1 MLAVGVGDQLVIDLL
16 KLVSNSTDEAMPLGE
31 PDARTGTFQGIVIKG
46 KDRDGLLRDVATAI
60 AELSISVVATN
71 ARAEIPG
78 KSATLT
84 LELHVDDLTQLA
96 SAIDNVRRVPD
107 VHDVRRIRT
116 P

>member
-16 KLVSNSTDEAMPLGE
+16 KLVSNSPGEATLPGE
-31 PDARTGTFQGIVIKG
+31 PDAKTGSFQGIVIKG
-46 KDRDGLLRDVATAI
+46 KDRDGLLRDVAAAI

-78 KSATLT
+78 KSATLS

-96 SAIDNVRRVPD
+96 SAIDNIRRVPD
-107 VHDVRRIRT
+107 VHDVRRVRT
-116 P
+116 L